1 MGEVLGTWKQATANP
16 EVFFFFFLRIRI
28 MISAVYAL
36 VLDKD
41 LK

>member
-1 MGEVLGTWKQATANP
+1 MGEVLGTWKQAAANP
-16 EVFFFFFLRIRI
+16 EFFCFLRIRI